1 MDREEAYEKNELH
14 LVTYV
19 VAIIGIIVL
28 LTIGVF
34 IGWLAVDVI
43 RALF

>member
-1 MDREEAYEKNELH
+1 MDREEVYEKNEIH
-14 LVTYV
+14 LVGYI
-19 VAIIGIIVL
+19 VALIGIIVL
-28 LTIGVF
+28 LTVGVF